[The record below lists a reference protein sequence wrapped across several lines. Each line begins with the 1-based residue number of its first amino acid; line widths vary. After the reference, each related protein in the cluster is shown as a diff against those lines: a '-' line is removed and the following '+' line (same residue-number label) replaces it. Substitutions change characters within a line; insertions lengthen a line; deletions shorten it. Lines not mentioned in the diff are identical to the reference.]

1 MQVAEAKRL
10 GDPPL
15 LRLERESSHAY
26 LSMLLHARSN
36 LPELSAEAKVEAR
49 LMQLCMQNLE
59 RFQVSCRASPFTV
72 AECIE
77 GCKLQKQP
85 CSSRKLHHE
94 TAIKT
99 LSDLC
104 FNMTW
109 FNLSTNCK
117 PTATT
122 HFKRLWTIHD
132 PS

>member
-59 RFQVSCRASPFTV
+59 RFQVSCRTRLLTV
-72 AECIE
+72 TACIK
-77 GCKLQKQP
+77 CCRLQKQP
-85 CSSRKLHHE
+85 CSSPKMNHE
-94 TAIKT
+94 AGIKIS
-99 LSDLC
+99 SDLH
-104 FNMTW
+104 FAMTW
-109 FNLSTNCK
+109 FSQVM
-117 PTATT
+117 
-122 HFKRLWTIHD
+122 
-132 PS
+132 